1 MRRQILA
8 GGLNSHGTKTFQ
20 RFRKMELLRLPRRQF
35 NGEIFLEKRVFS
47 VLVHACDGDAFLVI
61 AGARIENLQAE
72 FCLIVHPCR
81 IQIPVGNG
89 DRFDQTGLRRIDS
102 GKLQVVEPQ
111 RVGGCFVMFSGTD
124 QNVIITGF
132 FRGERFAEFFP
143 LHIGVDHDR
152 FRRPRRIDLEN
163 SEVNLF
169 ARVGAS
175 NFPFKVIG
183 RIGFQLK
190 FLGENIVIFAIGI
203 RQFEGVFTAVV
214 SSGIQLKRNE
224 VEAQIGIG
232 PQVTYQGKSI
242 RPQLEGAVEGEGG
255 RI

>member
-1 MRRQILA
+1 MK
-8 GGLNSHGTKTFQ
+8 KT
-20 RFRKMELLRLPRRQF
+20 
-35 NGEIFLEKRVFS
+35 IS
-47 VLVHACDGDAFLVI
+47 
-61 AGARIENLQAE
+61 
-72 FCLIVHPCR
+72 
-81 IQIPVGNG
+81 
-89 DRFDQTGLRRIDS
+89 
-102 GKLQVVEPQ
+102 QVVSE
-111 RVGGCFVMFSGTD
+111 RILILDGAMGTMIQQYNLKEED
-124 QNVIITGF
+124 

-152 FRRPRRIDLEN
+152 FHRPCRIDLEN

-232 PQVTYQGKSI
+232 PQVTYQGESI